1 MYCVGLQHSGGGG
14 GGGGDINMQAGGWRV
29 LGEGS
34 LLVRVFVRFG
44 SYYYHYTRLNSS
56 LPQSLTGRK

>member
-14 GGGGDINMQAGGWRV
+14 GGGGGGGDISMQAGGWRV

-44 SYYYHYTRLNSS
+44 SYYYH
-56 LPQSLTGRK
+56 